1 MKRMIELSEN
11 DYKALKED
19 GVQNHIAL
27 ANTVIANSTPISTTL
42 SQIKEEIESTYYSQG
57 AGFDDFPHGYIYA
70 KDEDMKILDSYIKR
84 AKS

>member
-27 ANTVIANSTPISTTL
+27 ADTVIANSISVSTTL
-42 SQIKEEIESTYYSQG
+42 KQIKEEIKSTYYSQG
-57 AGFDDFPHGYIYA
+57 VGFDDFPHGYIYA
-70 KDEDMKILDSYIKR
+70 KDEDMGILDSYIKR
-84 AKS
+84 AES